1 MIKHSKATK
10 AFNNTKSL
18 AVRCVVILMISIGF
32 FTYTASAQVPY
43 KMSYQAI
50 IRNSTNALVTNSAI
64 GMRISI
70 LPNTPNGMPV
80 YTETQTT
87 STNDNGVVSL
97 EIGSG
102 TVLNGNFLTIDWA
115 NGPYFIKTETDPT
128 GGINYSITATNQLLS
143 VPYALYA
150 LKTGSVTGG
159 SNFSHYIGEQF
170 GGGVVFHLWKDSI
183 GLEHGLIVDLVD
195 IGINIPWS
203 NVSSTL
209 IGPSAQSEWNGLSN
223 SMAIVSQVGH
233 TNSAADICLNSTNG
247 GQNDWYLP
255 SRQEFYLMFTNYT
268 ELAKSFSQIS
278 GAILYNKNTYWTS
291 TEYILQGAY
300 CFSMPDLLNNIIPKS
315 NTANVR
321 AIREF

>member
-1 MIKHSKATK
+1 
-10 AFNNTKSL
+10 
-18 AVRCVVILMISIGF
+18 
-32 FTYTASAQVPY
+32 
-43 KMSYQAI
+43 
-50 IRNSTNALVTNSAI
+50 
-64 GMRISI
+64 
-70 LPNTPNGMPV
+70 
-80 YTETQTT
+80 
-87 STNDNGVVSL
+87 VVSL

-128 GGINYSITATNQLLS
+128 GGIKYSITATNQLLS
-143 VPYALYA
+143 VPYAFYA
-150 LKTGSVTGG
+150 LKTGSVSGG
-159 SNFSHYIGEQF
+159 SNFTHYIGEQF
-170 GGGVVFHLWKDSI
+170 GGGVIFHLWRDSI

-223 SMAIVSQVGH
+223 SMAIVGQVGH
-233 TNSAADICLNSTNG
+233 TNSAAAICLNSTNG

-255 SRQEFYLMFTNYT
+255 SRQEFYLMFTNYM

-278 GAILYNKNTYWTS
+278 GAILYNNSTYWTS
-291 TEYILQGAY
+291 TEYVLYGAY
-300 CFSMPDLLNNIIPKS
+300 CFSMPDLLNNIIQKS
-315 NTANVR
+315 DTANVR